1 MNEGDVIEVLRGG
14 FYAVLQ
20 VAGPALIAALVTGL
34 VISIFQA
41 LTQIQEMTLAHVPKI
56 FVTLITIMLF
66 LPLGFAALRAYM
78 DQILQL
84 IVGL

>member
-20 VAGPALIAALVTGL
+20 VAGPALIAALVTGVVVGIL
-34 VISIFQA
+34 QA
-41 LTQIQEMTLAHVPKI
+41 LTQIQEMTLANVPKI
-56 FVTLITIMLF
+56 FVTMIAIMLF
-66 LPLGFAALRAYM
+66 IPLGFAALRAYM
-78 DQILQL
+78 DQILQI